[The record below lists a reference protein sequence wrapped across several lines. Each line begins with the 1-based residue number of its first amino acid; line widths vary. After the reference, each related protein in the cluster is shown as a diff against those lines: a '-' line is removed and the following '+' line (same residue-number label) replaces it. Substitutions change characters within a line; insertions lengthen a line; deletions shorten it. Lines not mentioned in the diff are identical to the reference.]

1 MCHLKLPDHETW
13 EDVDIS
19 HPADVPEE
27 TVGESTSTISDNG
40 EARQSSGNNPE
51 EPQTVSKSI
60 GTPMSSETRRYPS
73 KAHDASDYYIPP
85 F

>member
-1 MCHLKLPDHETW
+1 MPGQFPDHETW

-19 HPADVPEE
+19 HPA
-27 TVGESTSTISDNG
+27 VGESTSTISDND
-40 EARQSSGNNPE
+40 ETRQSSGNNPE
-51 EPQTVSKSI
+51 EPQTVTKSSTTTS
-60 GTPMSSETRRYPS
+60 TPMLSETRRYPS